1 MNINY
6 TPQYWP
12 TDSRGA
18 LKIINCD
25 HVTFIQGMQGW
36 LNVRKANIT
45 IHYIDDWMERNHM
58 IISDSKNICEGIPSV
73 SDLKIRELGHGR
85 NSLNG

>member
-1 MNINY
+1 MGSFSFMNINY
-6 TPQYWP
+6 TPQLN
-12 TDSRGA
+12 TDQLIPGGH

-45 IHYIDDWMERNHM
+45 IHYID
-58 IISDSKNICEGIPSV
+58 G
-73 SDLKIRELGHGR
+73 
-85 NSLNG
+85 